1 MHAWTHGQPIQGD
14 RNVSFE
20 RQPSGW
26 LDLLNPKWNA
36 ARADRAG
43 ATAKVG
49 CLGLDRCQSG
59 DPIKRSAMLRS
70 G

>member
-1 MHAWTHGQPIQGD
+1 MSLEGGEQPPGWSDLSSPEWTG
-14 RNVSFE
+14 
-20 RQPSGW
+20 
-26 LDLLNPKWNA
+26 

-43 ATAKVG
+43 VTAKVG

-59 DPIKRSAMLRS
+59 DPIKGSAMLRR